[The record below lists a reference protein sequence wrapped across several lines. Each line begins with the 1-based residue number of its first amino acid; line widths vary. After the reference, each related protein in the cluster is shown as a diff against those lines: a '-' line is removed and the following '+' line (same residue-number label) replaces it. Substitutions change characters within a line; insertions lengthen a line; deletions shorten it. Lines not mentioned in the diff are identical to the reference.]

1 MEHLVWWCEFLP
13 LSELNTLIIKVPA
26 PMQTSWIS
34 SVVVVKQSCLFI
46 QRQNVL
52 HFNNRFH
59 CLQQYY
65 LTETINLIENLR
77 VIEYFKHIF
86 LQDKPNINFLKNPK
100 CSLTPTCQSAS
111 TPATVYDMD
120 PYLNI
125 NSAATSLNFTYLC
138 PLTPYMI
145 IKQLIIL
152 VISWSTG
159 NQSVSFFDKSLIM

>member
-111 TPATVYDMD
+111 TPSYCIWHGSLSQYKQCSNISKFHISLSSHTIYD
-120 PYLNI
+120 NKAI
-125 NSAATSLNFTYLC
+125 NHFSN
-138 PLTPYMI
+138 
-145 IKQLIIL
+145 
-152 VISWSTG
+152 
-159 NQSVSFFDKSLIM
+159 

>member
-111 TPATVYDMD
+111 TPSYCIWHGSLSQ
-120 PYLNI
+120 YKQCRNI
-125 NSAATSLNFTYLC
+125 SNFLS
-138 PLTPYMI
+138 PLTPCMI